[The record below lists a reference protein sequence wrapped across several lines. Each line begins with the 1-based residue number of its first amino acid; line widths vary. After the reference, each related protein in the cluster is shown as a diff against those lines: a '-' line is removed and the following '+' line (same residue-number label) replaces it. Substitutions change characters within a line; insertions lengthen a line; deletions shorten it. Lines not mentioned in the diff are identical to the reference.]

1 MANVTPKQIFG
12 DTYAYDSAT
21 GTIQIPLSELLP
33 SGELVASEANAD
45 TGNGVKV
52 AYALV
57 KTFTSKIA
65 ALEEVDQP
73 TRMTAF
79 EGSYS
84 TNTDDTVSRSY
95 SQTFQFS
102 VGDVADEG

>member
-1 MANVTPKQIFG
+1 MANVTPKQVFG
-12 DTYAYDSAT
+12 DGYSFDAAT
-21 GTIQIPLSELLP
+21 GTISINLSDLLP
-33 SGELVASEANAD
+33 LGELVNSEAD
-45 TGNGVKV
+45 GTTGNGVKV

-57 KTFTSKIA
+57 KTFTNKLA
-65 ALEEVDQP
+65 ALDEIDQP
-73 TRMTAF
+73 TRMSAF

-102 VGDVADEG
+102 VGDVADEI

>member
-1 MANVTPKQIFG
+1 MANVTPKQVFG
-12 DTYAYDSAT
+12 DNYAFDAGS
-21 GTIQIPLSELLP
+21 GLITISLADLLP
-33 SGELVASEANAD
+33 LGELVTSEADAV

-57 KTFTSKIA
+57 KTFTNKLG
-65 ALEEVDQP
+65 ALEETEQP

-84 TNTDDTVSRSY
+84 TNSDDTVSRSY
-95 SQTFQFS
+95 SQTFQFA
-102 VGDVADEG
+102 VGDVADEA